1 MNPSSPAFRLFS
13 VIIPAFNEEQ
23 VIGTTLSQVEDY
35 LNSKKIPHEII
46 VINNGSADRTR
57 QVVLD
62 WSKLGHPVKM
72 LENVQNRGKG
82 YAVRQG
88 VLVSRGDWI
97 LFMDADGSTSIR
109 EMEKCWPLMNEPLDI
124 LVGSRRVHG
133 AVFAKRQP
141 WLREI
146 FGIVFTRLANIL
158 VCSSIRDFT
167 CGFKCFRREAA
178 LELFKKQTVEDW
190 TFDIEII
197 LMGKKMG
204 YRISQF
210 PVTWTD
216 SPKTNLRMFK
226 DTWVCLFGLLN
237 IWINLLR
244 GRYRKL

>member
-97 LFMDADGSTSIR
+97 LFMDADGSTSI
-109 EMEKCWPLMNEPLDI
+109 
-124 LVGSRRVHG
+124 
-133 AVFAKRQP
+133 
-141 WLREI
+141 
-146 FGIVFTRLANIL
+146 
-158 VCSSIRDFT
+158 
-167 CGFKCFRREAA
+167 
-178 LELFKKQTVEDW
+178 
-190 TFDIEII
+190 
-197 LMGKKMG
+197 
-204 YRISQF
+204 
-210 PVTWTD
+210 
-216 SPKTNLRMFK
+216 
-226 DTWVCLFGLLN
+226 
-237 IWINLLR
+237 
-244 GRYRKL
+244 